1 MRLLLKID
9 LKIEFCGKFIL
20 LCVCVLVRVS
30 LLYKDTFKIEF
41 WEKSILLQILIDY
54 VSIV

>member
-20 LCVCVLVRVS
+20 LCVRVRVS
-30 LLYKDTFKIEF
+30 FLYKDTFKIEF